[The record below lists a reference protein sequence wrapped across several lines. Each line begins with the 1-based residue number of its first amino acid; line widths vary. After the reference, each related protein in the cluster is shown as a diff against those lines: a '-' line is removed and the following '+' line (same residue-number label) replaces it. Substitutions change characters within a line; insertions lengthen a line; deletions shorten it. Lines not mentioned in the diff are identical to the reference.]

1 MHLRVKKTSDIEF
14 SSELQVFFLVFGQG
28 RVASAR
34 KDGPDLGGAKFML
47 SFPTTKHVGVDTE
60 IGRSYADPFGLSEF
74 ERPKPVSDPARKVH
88 AWDQE
93 GAGVGPRSRDGVMT
107 RWWSCVRLCWWRY
120 ER

>member
-74 ERPKPVSDPARKVH
+74 ERPKPVRCCPQG
-88 AWDQE
+88 QE
-93 GAGVGPRSRDGVMT
+93 LLGVCIQVCRV
-107 RWWSCVRLCWWRY
+107 CVWP
-120 ER
+120 